1 VINTEN
7 LDFKTLIQKQKE
19 LSSSLKQ
26 KKENKILEYDF
37 KMVTFKLGGEYYG
50 IDIMYVKEILKAKK
64 FTLVPNA
71 LEFVLGVFNLRG
83 EIMPI
88 IDLAK
93 MFHIESQN
101 QSELK
106 SIIIIK
112 VDNLL
117 IGLVVDEISHVVP
130 LRKADIQPPSPLL
143 GTINERYIEGVV
155 ELNDK
160 LYVVLDTEAIFSD
173 KEKSKRDILPQSS
186 ELTEELFSF
195 FCNQLEELNV
205 IHITEFNKKKFREL
219 FEEYKKENNIIEMP
233 NLSKENAENILKKFF
248 SKHTYQ
254 LWQQPYIDYF
264 LDAVIPKLN
273 RICSDEVKALDIGC
287 AFGHEAFSLYFLLV
301 NNMKDAE
308 VKFIAADIN
317 LIAVSNASTFEVA
330 GNNIP
335 SWINREKYFMK
346 ISDGNYKIKK
356 EIADKIY
363 FEFHN
368 ALNISTYNR
377 IFDIVVARDIS
388 LYMTE
393 EEYKKFLKDISSK
406 IVSGGVLVVGDNED
420 LGNNLPDFTKISSE
434 YISAYVKK

>member
-1 VINTEN
+1 MIGTEN
-7 LDFKTLIQKQKE
+7 LDFKTLMQNQKQISKN
-19 LSSSLKQ
+19 LRQ
-26 KKENKILEYDF
+26 KNEAKILEYDF
-37 KMVTFKLGGEYYG
+37 KIVSFKLAGEYYG
-50 IDIMYVKEILKAKK
+50 IDIMSVKEILKAKK
-64 FTLVPNA
+64 FTHVPNA
-71 LEFVLGVFNLRG
+71 LDFVIGVFNLRG

-93 MFHIESQN
+93 MFHLEPEN
-101 QSELK
+101 KSEIK

-117 IGLVVDEISHVVP
+117 IGLAVDEISHVLP
-130 LRKADIQPPSPLL
+130 LRRADIQPPSPLL

-160 LYVVLDTEAIFSD
+160 LYVILDADAIFSD
-173 KEKSKRDILPQSS
+173 KEKAKKDILPQSS
-186 ELTEELFSF
+186 DLAEELFTF
-195 FCNQLEELNV
+195 FCNQMEELNV

-219 FEEYKKENNIIEMP
+219 FTEYVKENNITEMP
-233 NLSKENAENILKKFF
+233 NLTKENAENILKKFF
-248 SKHTYQ
+248 SKYTSQ
-254 LWQQPYIDYF
+254 LWQQPYTDHF

-273 RICSDEVKALDIGC
+273 RICSDEVRALNIGC
-287 AFGHEAFSLYFLLV
+287 ASGHEAFSLYFLLV

-308 VKFIAADIN
+308 IKLIAADIN
-317 LIAVSNASTFEVA
+317 LIAVSNASGFEIN
-330 GNNIP
+330 GTNIP

-346 ISDGNYKIKK
+346 LSDGKYKVKK

-377 IFDIVVARDIS
+377 VFDLVVARDIS

-393 EEYKKFLKDISSK
+393 DEYKKFLKDISAK

-420 LGNNLPDFTKISSE
+420 LGNLPDFTKVPSE
-434 YISAYVKK
+434 YLSVYVKN

>member
-130 LRKADIQPPSPLL
+130 LRRADIQPPSPLL

-160 LYVVLDTEAIFSD
+160 LYVVLDTEAIF
-173 KEKSKRDILPQSS
+173 
-186 ELTEELFSF
+186 
-195 FCNQLEELNV
+195 
-205 IHITEFNKKKFREL
+205 FR
-219 FEEYKKENNIIEMP
+219 
-233 NLSKENAENILKKFF
+233 
-248 SKHTYQ
+248 Q
-254 LWQQPYIDYF
+254 
-264 LDAVIPKLN
+264 
-273 RICSDEVKALDIGC
+273 G
-287 AFGHEAFSLYFLLV
+287 
-301 NNMKDAE
+301 
-308 VKFIAADIN
+308 
-317 LIAVSNASTFEVA
+317 
-330 GNNIP
+330 
-335 SWINREKYFMK
+335 
-346 ISDGNYKIKK
+346 
-356 EIADKIY
+356 EI
-363 FEFHN
+363 
-368 ALNISTYNR
+368 
-377 IFDIVVARDIS
+377 
-388 LYMTE
+388 
-393 EEYKKFLKDISSK
+393 
-406 IVSGGVLVVGDNED
+406 
-420 LGNNLPDFTKISSE
+420 
-434 YISAYVKK
+434 

>member
-1 VINTEN
+1 MIGTEN
-7 LDFKTLIQKQKE
+7 LDFKTLMQNQKQISKN
-19 LSSSLKQ
+19 LRQ
-26 KKENKILEYDF
+26 KNEAKILEYDF
-37 KMVTFKLGGEYYG
+37 KIVSFKLAGEYYG
-50 IDIMYVKEILKAKK
+50 IDIMSVKEILKAKK
-64 FTLVPNA
+64 FTHVPNA
-71 LEFVLGVFNLRG
+71 LDFVIGVFNLRG

-93 MFHIESQN
+93 MFHLEPEN
-101 QSELK
+101 KSEIK

-117 IGLVVDEISHVVP
+117 IGLAVDEISHVLP
-130 LRKADIQPPSPLL
+130 LRRADIQPPSPLL

-160 LYVVLDTEAIFSD
+160 LYVILDADAIFSD
-173 KEKSKRDILPQSS
+173 KEKAKKDILPQSS
-186 ELTEELFSF
+186 DLAEELFTF
-195 FCNQLEELNV
+195 FCNQMEELNV

-219 FEEYKKENNIIEMP
+219 FTEYVKENNITEMP
-233 NLSKENAENILKKFF
+233 HLTKENAENILKKFF
-248 SKHTYQ
+248 SKYTYQ
-254 LWQQPYIDYF
+254 LWQQPYTDHF

-273 RICSDEVKALDIGC
+273 RICSDEVRALNIGC
-287 AFGHEAFSLYFLLV
+287 ASGHEAFSLYFLLV

-308 VKFIAADIN
+308 IKLIAADIN
-317 LIAVSNASTFEVA
+317 LIAVSNASGFEIN
-330 GNNIP
+330 GTNIP

-346 ISDGNYKIKK
+346 LSDGKYKVKK

-377 IFDIVVARDIS
+377 VFDLVVARDIS

-393 EEYKKFLKDISSK
+393 DEYKKFLKDISAK

-420 LGNNLPDFTKISSE
+420 LGNLPDFTKVPSE
-434 YISAYVKK
+434 YLSVYVKN